1 MPQDSNLLDS
11 TFKALTGHAPFP
23 WQRKMFNRFLQG
35 DVPMSVSLP
44 TGLGKTSIMAIWLI
58 ARAQAPGKLPR
69 RLIYV
74 INRRTVVDQATREAE
89 NLRRNLVKTPALF
102 EALAKQ
108 CALPLETSDAP
119 LAIST
124 LRGQFAD
131 NGQWC
136 ADPARPAI
144 IVGTVD
150 MIGSR
155 LLFSGYGVGFKRKPL
170 HAGLLGQDALLIHD
184 EAHLEPAFQS
194 LLTSIQREQA
204 RCREF
209 QKFHVMELSA
219 TCRSDS
225 SVSEQK
231 APFRLTDADRAEPAV
246 KERINAEKTL
256 HLHPLTDEKKQLVD
270 KLAGLALQHK
280 DSARAI
286 LVFARLVE
294 DVNKIVEKLAKAK
307 QKVLPLTGTLR
318 GLERDGLVRGP
329 VFIRFLPE
337 CDRPKDVQPAE
348 GTVYLVCTSAGEV
361 GVNISAD
368 HLVCDLSTFESMAQ
382 RFGRVNRFGKRDD
395 TRIDIAH
402 PMSFDESKE
411 PDGLEARR
419 RKTLELLD
427 DLVKR
432 HNGDASPAALDQLP
446 DPLKR
451 DAFSPTPTILPVTDI
466 LFDAWTMTT
475 IREKLPGRPPVEP
488 YLHGIR
494 DWEPPQTQVAW
505 REEVGVITDDLLG
518 QYKPEDLLEDY
529 PLKAHELLRDHSDRV
544 FKELTTIA
552 LRHPHEPA
560 WLLDDDGT
568 VKVYT
573 LEELTGDPK
582 KGLIERRTVLL
593 SPAVGG
599 IEGGLLKGKSLVAD
613 DVADQWMITLRRQ
626 GQDVSL
632 PGRVR
637 VWDNGDNDPSLEE
650 KIAGMRLVRRIVL
663 GDRDDGNV
671 PVRRWLWYARPR
683 IADDDLSRTA
693 VEPIAW
699 DHHTR
704 DVTDNIARIVVAL
717 RLPEDFQQA
726 LTLAAGGHDLGKK
739 RKLWQR
745 SIGNPDPDEP
755 FAKSGRDPVTG
766 RRWVSQD
773 ICPDYRHEFGS
784 LLDVM
789 NDQSFKDLSEKLDL
803 QDLILHLIAAHHG
816 HARPHF
822 PVAFDPEKSEAQAQ
836 AVASEVPRRFARLQR
851 KYGRWGLAYLESL
864 LRAADYAASAQPSAV
879 KELLEEA
886 VS

>member
-1 MPQDSNLLDS
+1 MPPFIGSLDLM
-11 TFKALTGHAPFP
+11 FQALTGYTPFP
-23 WQRKMFNRFLQG
+23 WQRKMFQEFTHGNI
-35 DVPMSVSLP
+35 PASVSLP
-44 TGLGKTSIMAIWLI
+44 TGLGKTSIMAVWLL
-58 ARAQAPGKLPR
+58 ALAEKPALLPR
-69 RLIYV
+69 RLVYV

-89 NLRRNLVKTPALF
+89 KMRENLGKP
-102 EALAKQ
+102 E
-108 CALPLETSDAP
+108 LETVASSLNAISAFGDKRNESP

-131 NGQWC
+131 NGQWS

-184 EAHLEPAFQS
+184 EAHLEPAFQN
-194 LLTSIQREQA
+194 LLTGIQKEQA
-204 RCREF
+204 RRREF

-219 TCRSDS
+219 TSRGDS
-225 SVSEQK
+225 SVLEPR
-231 APFRLTDADRAEPAV
+231 APFGLTEADRAEPAV
-246 KERINAEKTL
+246 QQRINANKSL
-256 HLHPLTDEKKQLVD
+256 HLHPLADEKKQLTD
-270 KLAGLALQHK
+270 KLTERALQHK
-280 DSARAI
+280 DSTRAI

-294 DVNKIVEKLAKAK
+294 DVNKIIEKLTKAR
-307 QKVLPLTGTLR
+307 QQVLLLTGTLR
-318 GLERDGLVRGP
+318 GLERDDLVKKP

-337 CDRPKDVQPAE
+337 SDRPKDVQPAE

-402 PMSFDESKE
+402 PTAFDESKE
-411 PDGLEARR
+411 PDGLETRR
-419 RKTLELLD
+419 NKTLNLLKQ
-427 DLVKR
+427 L
-432 HNGDASPAALDQLP
+432 HGDASPAALDKLP
-446 DPLKR
+446 DQQKR
-451 DAFSPTPTILPVTDI
+451 DAFSPTPVILPVTDI
-466 LFDAWTMTT
+466 LFDAWALTT

-505 REEVGVITDDLLG
+505 REEVGVIADDLLNH
-518 QYKPEDLLEDY
+518 YKPADLLEDY
-529 PLKAHELLRDHSDRV
+529 PLKSHELLRDRSDRV
-544 FKELTTIA
+544 FKELTRIA
-552 LRHPHEPA
+552 LRHPHGPA

-573 LEELTGDPK
+573 LEDLAGDPK

-593 SPAVGG
+593 PPAVGG
-599 IEGGLLKGKSLVAD
+599 IEGGLLKGESLVAD
-613 DVADQWMITLRRQ
+613 DVADQWTIMLRRQ

-637 VWDNGDNDPSLEE
+637 VWDNGDNNPSLEE

-663 GDRDDGNV
+663 DDPDDGEAR
-671 PVRRWLWYARPR
+671 VRRWLWYARPR
-683 IADDDLSRTA
+683 TADDDLSKTA
-693 VEPIAW
+693 IEPIAW

-704 DVTDNIARIVVAL
+704 DVTTNIARIAAAL
-717 RLPEDFQQA
+717 GLPKDFQQA
-726 LTLAAGGHDLGKK
+726 LSLSGSGHDLGKK
-739 RKLWQR
+739 RKVWQR
-745 SIGNPDPDEP
+745 SIGNPNPDEP
-755 FAKSGRDPVTG
+755 YAKSGRDPVTG

-789 NDQSFKDLSEKLDL
+789 NDQSFKDLSKKPDL

-822 PVAFDPEKSEAQAQ
+822 TVAFDPEKREDQTQ
-836 AVASEVPRRFARLQR
+836 PVASEVPRRFARLQR